1 MIGGRT
7 AVYGLVG
14 TPVAHSRSPALH
26 NAWFAAAGIDAVYV
40 TFDTDDPQAPAHAH
54 ALGVAGLNVTTPLK
68 AAALAAAVSADA
80 DAVRVGAANVLVRTP
95 RGWHAANTDVEG
107 LCRSIEASGVPIAGR
122 RAVILGAGGA
132 ARAAAVGLAA
142 RGATVDVLA
151 RRPDEAA
158 RVAALVGGGAGA
170 IDDAGIAGRDLVVVA
185 TKGRAEAVAALD
197 PRRLAAGA
205 AWVDL
210 NYWDPD
216 PPGAGAA
223 RAAGCAVVDGWGML
237 VHQAALAFE
246 RWTGRAPD
254 LGQIPGPPR
263 DHGAG

>member
-1 MIGGRT
+1 VISGRT
-7 AVYGLVG
+7 PVYGLIG
-14 TPVAHSRSPALH
+14 TPVAHSLSPGLH
-26 NAWFAAAGIDAVYV
+26 NRWFADAGIDAAYV
-40 TFDTDDPQAPAHAH
+40 AFDTADPRAPAHAF

-68 AAALAAAVSADA
+68 AAALASAASADA
-80 DAVRVGAANVLVRTP
+80 DAARVGAANVLVRTP

-107 LCRSIEASGVPIAGR
+107 LCRALEAAGVQIALR

-151 RRPDEAA
+151 RRPEEAA

-170 IDDAGIAGRDLVVVA
+170 IDDAGVAGRDLVIVA

-197 PRRLAAGA
+197 PGRLAPGA
-205 AWVDL
+205 AWMDL

-216 PPGAGAA
+216 PPGFAAA

-237 VHQAALAFE
+237 VQQAALAFE
-246 RWTGRAPD
+246 RWTGVAPD
-254 LGQIPGPPR
+254 LGQIPGPSRLP
-263 DHGAG
+263 GAG